1 MIIFAGDYSNFSSE
15 NNMFRLTLIAMA
27 LLSGLFSF
35 AKKDNEK
42 VMIPEEQFALATV
55 PSDDRPAVIVANTSL
70 RKFKHKKL
78 YGWTCSLVI
87 KYKETAEKGM
97 PTAEESE
104 FVYNYIEELDKNIK
118 GDPDNPNALFL
129 ARVTWNGTCE
139 VIWQV
144 KDPEAVHKYL
154 GGIITGKTY
163 PRELDYRI
171 EHDPKWKGVA
181 IYNKIKP

>member
-1 MIIFAGDYSNFSSE
+1 
-15 NNMFRLTLIAMA
+15 
-27 LLSGLFSF
+27 
-35 AKKDNEK
+35 
-42 VMIPEEQFALATV
+42 
-55 PSDDRPAVIVANTSL
+55 
-70 RKFKHKKL
+70 
-78 YGWTCSLVI
+78 
-87 KYKETAEKGM
+87 M

-118 GDPDNPNALFL
+118 GDPGNPNALFL